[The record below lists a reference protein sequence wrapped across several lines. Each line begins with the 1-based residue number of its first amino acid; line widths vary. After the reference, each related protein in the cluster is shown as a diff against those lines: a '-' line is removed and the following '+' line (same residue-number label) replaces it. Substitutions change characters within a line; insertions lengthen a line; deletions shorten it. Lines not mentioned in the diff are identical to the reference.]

1 MSTIF
6 KTLSALAIILFTA
19 SCSCE
24 RLQEAKQAVD
34 NVKNL
39 AEAAESMGEEIQ
51 EAEKR
56 LEERKAKGDTMAIH
70 YEELAKLLPESYKGY
85 EKSGDLDGGTTK
97 TPGMGSYSN
106 VSQRY
111 ENADGDRLRISITD
125 YNAAYA
131 MFTTVM
137 GAYMAGFE
145 IDNTR
150 EHVKG
155 FEAGDD
161 MRGWTSFQKKDGDVE
176 LNAGIGDRFHISVE
190 ADNQEDVDM
199 VMDVATEAIN
209 IDKLQSM

>member
-1 MSTIF
+1 MSLIF
-6 KTLSALAIILFTA
+6 RTLLALATFTFIS

-39 AEAAESMGEEIQ
+39 AEAAETMTEELQ
-51 EAEKR
+51 EAEER

-85 EKSGDLDGGTTK
+85 TKSGDLDGGTTK

-111 ENADGDRLRISITD
+111 ENGDGDQLRISITD

-137 GAYMAGFE
+137 GVYMAGFE

-155 FEAGDD
+155 FEMGED
-161 MRGWTSFQKKDGDVE
+161 MRGWTEFQKKDGDAQI
-176 LNAGIGDRFHISVE
+176 NAGVGDRFHINVE

-199 VMDVATEAIN
+199 VMDVATKAID